1 LAAVAAWDH
10 KPTADE
16 MLKARV
22 AGGWQ
27 PTDSALQG
35 GHRIEGHAACLV
47 RLNSEQPSRK
57 EIGVTE

>member
-16 MLKARV
+16 LLEARI
-22 AGGWQ
+22 ADGWQ
-27 PTDSALQG
+27 PTESALQG
-35 GHRIEGHAACLV
+35 GLRIEGYAACLV
-47 RLNSEQPSRK
+47 RLNSESTSRK